1 MEIRLAYDHKGLT
14 LDVPDSMITD
24 RFGLSTVD
32 RPVTYTEFTAGLAAS
47 GGERFLSCE
56 LPLFVVNDGFRNT
69 PTRRLLEW
77 LDMFDN
83 SILDRARFLIA
94 TGAHGGPTP
103 EHLST
108 IFGSYLD
115 RVCHRVNWHDARALG
130 DMDKIGVDHFGGEV
144 FLNRQALSAEKLFVI
159 GSVEPHY
166 FAGFTGGRKSLFPGL
181 TDLATIERNHNLANS
196 LEAAPLKLKGN
207 PVSEHFD
214 ELLGLCDL
222 DRIFTA
228 QVVMDAGGRIERICL
243 GRLDQAFAEAT
254 QAAVSLY
261 SHEIARKYDIIVA
274 EIRPPLDKNLYQAQK
289 ALENTQTAVVDG
301 GTVILVT
308 PCNEGVGSNHFFDL
322 ANSWDRETNRPADGI
337 PRFGSHKLSRVNAMT
352 KRINVRIVSS
362 LPEDHARQV
371 FYEPLDDINEYLA
384 KYEKETHG
392 LRLAVVHDAGHTVL
406 HTT

>member
-1 MEIRLAYDHKGLT
+1 MEIRLAFDHKGLT

-32 RPVTYTEFTAGLAAS
+32 RPVTYTEFATELAAS
-47 GGERFLSCE
+47 GGEQFLSGE

-69 PTRRLLEW
+69 PTRHLLEW
-77 LDMFDN
+77 LDTFDDT
-83 SILDRARFLIA
+83 ILDRAHFLIA
-94 TGAHGGPTP
+94 TGAHSAPTP

-108 IFGSYLD
+108 IFGPYLD
-115 RVCHRVNWHDARALG
+115 RVHDRVGWHDARVLG
-130 DMDKIGVDHFGGEV
+130 DMDKIGIDHFGGEV
-144 FLNRQALSAEKLFVI
+144 FLNRQALEVEKLFVV

-222 DRIFTA
+222 NRILTA
-228 QVVMDAGGRIERICL
+228 QVVMDAGGRIERICF
-243 GRLDQAFAEAT
+243 GRLDKAFADAT
-254 QAAVSLY
+254 EAAVRLY
-261 SHEIARKYDIIVA
+261 SHEVEQKYDIVVA

-301 GTVILVT
+301 GSVILVT
-308 PCNEGVGSNHFFDL
+308 PCNEGVGSKYFFDL
-322 ANSWDRETNRPADGI
+322 ANSWDRETNLPEDGI
-337 PRFGSHKLSRVNAMT
+337 ARFGSHKLSRVNAMT
-352 KRINVRIVSS
+352 RRINVRIISS
-362 LPEDHARQV
+362 LPEDHARRV

-384 KYEKETHG
+384 QHEKETHG